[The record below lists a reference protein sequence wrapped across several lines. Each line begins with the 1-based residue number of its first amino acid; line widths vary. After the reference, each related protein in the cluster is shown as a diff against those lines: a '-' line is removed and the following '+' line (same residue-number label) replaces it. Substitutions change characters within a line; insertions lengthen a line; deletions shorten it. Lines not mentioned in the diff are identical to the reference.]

1 MHMGKNILPDRNIDE
16 KFMSIAIGEAKLAA
30 SEGEVPVGAVIEF
43 NGELFATGHN
53 KRISKNSSIAHAEI
67 EAIEAAVKKHGDW
80 RLADMTLYVTAEPC
94 IMCAGAIIHSRIK
107 RVVYGCSEP
116 KMGAVT
122 SILNVFDNKK
132 LHHKP
137 VVIGGILK
145 EECSAILS
153 SFFKN
158 KRP

>member
-1 MHMGKNILPDRNIDE
+1 MPDKNFDE
-16 KFMSIAIGEAKLAA
+16 KFMRLAIQQASLAS

-43 NGELFATGHN
+43 NGEVFATGHN
-53 KRISKNSSIAHAEI
+53 KRIQKSSAIAHAEI
-67 EAIEAAVKKHGDW
+67 EVIEAAAKKLGDW
-80 RLADMTLYVTAEPC
+80 RLVDMTLYVTAEPC
-94 IMCAGAIIHSRIK
+94 LMCAGALIHSRIK
-107 RVVYGCSEP
+107 RVVYGCNEP

-122 SILNVFDNKK
+122 SILKVLDNEK

-137 VVIGGILK
+137 AVTSGILK
-145 EECSAILS
+145 EECSSLLS

>member
-1 MHMGKNILPDRNIDE
+1 MGKNILPDKSVDE
-16 KFMSIAIGEAKLAA
+16 KFIKLAIKEA
-30 SEGEVPVGAVIEF
+30 ELAALEGEVPVGAVIEF
-43 NGELFATGHN
+43 NGEVFSTGHN
-53 KRISKNSSIAHAEI
+53 KRIQKSSAIAHAEI
-67 EAIEAAVKKHGDW
+67 EAIESAAKKLGDW
-80 RLADMTLYVTAEPC
+80 RLADMTLYVTTEPC

-122 SILNVFDNKK
+122 SILNVFDNEK

-137 VVIGGILK
+137 VVTDGILS
-145 EECSAILS
+145 EECSNLLS

>member
-1 MHMGKNILPDRNIDE
+1 MGKNILPDISIDE
-16 KFMSIAIGEAKLAA
+16 KFMSIALEEARLAIE
-30 SEGEVPVGAVIEF
+30 EGEVPVGAVIEF
-43 NGELFATGHN
+43 KGVVFASGHN
-53 KRISKNSSIAHAEI
+53 KRISKSSAIAHAEI
-67 EAIEAAVKKHGDW
+67 EVIEAAAKKLGDW
-80 RLADMTLYVTAEPC
+80 RLAEMTLYVTAEPC

-107 RVVYGCSEP
+107 RVVYGCKEP

-122 SILNVFDNKK
+122 SILNVFDNQK

-137 VVIGGILK
+137 AVTSGVMQ
-145 EECSAILS
+145 EECSSILS